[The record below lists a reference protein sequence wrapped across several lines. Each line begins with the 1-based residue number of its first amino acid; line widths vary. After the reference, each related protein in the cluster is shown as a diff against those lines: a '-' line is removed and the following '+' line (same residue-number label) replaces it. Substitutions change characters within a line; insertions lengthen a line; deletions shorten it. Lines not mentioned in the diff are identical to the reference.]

1 MTPVR
6 RLRVDE
12 LAVEVYA
19 TRTEM
24 GRAAAVRAAAVLR
37 GALAE
42 RGGARVV
49 FAAAPSQN
57 EFLRALAET
66 PGIDWHRIAA
76 FQLDEYRGVP
86 GHAPQAFGQ
95 FLRERLFDRVR
106 PGQVRLIDGNA
117 RDAAVEIERYGRLLR
132 EGPLDLACVGVGENG
147 HVAFNEPGST
157 DFDDRAFV
165 RVVTPDERSR
175 LQQVHDGCFETLEA
189 VPTEAF
195 TLTVPAITRAARIV
209 CVVPGPSKRAALR
222 QMLRVPVSPQCPASV
237 LRRHP
242 DAVLYTDVDA
252 AADV

>member
-12 LAVEVYA
+12 LTVEIYA

-24 GRAAAVRAAAVLR
+24 GRAAAVRAAAALR
-37 GALAE
+37 SAMAL
-42 RGGARVV
+42 RGGARVA

-66 PGIDWHRIAA
+66 PGIDWHRIVA
-76 FQLDEYRGVP
+76 FQLDEYRGLP
-86 GHAPQAFGQ
+86 GHAPQGFGQ

-106 PGQVRLIDGNA
+106 PGQVRLMDGNA
-117 RDAAVEIERYGRLLR
+117 REAAMEIERYERLLR

-147 HVAFNEPGST
+147 HIAFNEPGSA
-157 DFDDRAFV
+157 DFDDGALV
-165 RVVTPDERSR
+165 RVVTLDERSR
-175 LQQVHDGCFETLEA
+175 LQQVHDGCFETLQS
-189 VPTEAF
+189 VPSEAF
-195 TLTVPAITRAARIV
+195 TLTVPAIARAARIV
-209 CVVPGPSKRAALR
+209 CVVPGPSKQAALR
-222 QMLRVPVSPQCPASV
+222 HMLRAPVSAQCPASV

-242 DAVLYTDVDA
+242 DAVLYADVDA